1 MGGAE
6 ATGDVWVHEMLRELG
21 IEDRVRKVKP
31 VESEANAARGHHN
44 DARASVLENHATIVD
59 QEDYQLKKLRRT
71 FRELVHQEVEA
82 VQRPGSLAGP
92 VGLQLRRGFGT
103 APLFLWIL

>member
-1 MGGAE
+1 MRPR
-6 ATGDVWVHEMLRELG
+6 T
-21 IEDRVRKVKP
+21 
-31 VESEANAARGHHN
+31 
-44 DARASVLENHATIVD
+44 SVLENHATIVD
-59 QEDYQLKKLRRT
+59 REDYQLRKPRLT
-71 FRELVHQEVEA
+71 FREVVGQDVEA